1 MIKTSK
7 YKRIIAFIL
16 LIITML
22 SIAQPIFAVSGTG
35 SWVGGQF
42 ASYIKTTD
50 NANTQYGILLRRLIN
65 YNNTNE
71 QRTVFCAEHGVDFDT
86 GTIYK
91 GSYYTPVNSNIRK
104 ACKIAYLGWYKE
116 KGDYVVSGG
125 TSNADKKQYVL
136 TQQFIWETLGQSSAT
151 FIDSGI
157 QAEYVS
163 FKNNINN
170 QIAQMEK
177 RPSFDGATLNIQ
189 AGESKTFEDSN
200 GVLSSYPSIDKTTNG
215 IRVQHSGGSNSITIM
230 VDENTNLE
238 NYTITDAEFKSW
250 GMIKDGT
257 QDSDTMVFFEFA
269 DGVQNQLYCMDYN
282 DPITLNISLK
292 IETFGKLE
300 LQKLNTNGDLVNG
313 AVYNVV
319 GTNDYNKDV
328 EVANG
333 KIVIEKLKKG
343 IYYVKEKSAPTGY
356 LLDTNT
362 YQVDVKVNQTA
373 TQAIINKEPTGK
385 ISVYKVS
392 ENNDKIGGSIFLVSA
407 DEDIKNVAGTVT
419 FYKKNAEV
427 GRITTANETGLAE
440 IEGLPIGRYTV
451 KEINA
456 PAGYLLNEKT
466 YTAVLEYKNET
477 TPVVEIKIEGIVNKE
492 PTGTISIV
500 KEDSETGKIPQ
511 GNATFNGASYDLI
524 ADEDIYN
531 VAGTKKFYSK
541 GNIVATRIMNEE
553 GTTDDITNLP
563 LGRYKVKETRSS
575 AGYLLDTKEY
585 VVELKYKDQNT
596 KVITSSVLSKE
607 TVKKMQ
613 IHIFK
618 SGIKTQSGEVR
629 GLEGAEFTI
638 KLASD
643 VDKAYAQ
650 GYSYAE
656 VWNGVDEVGNKVNVN
671 STRVQEAQI
680 LAPTYDKVITD
691 ENGDCYTKELPYG
704 KYIGKETKT
713 PIDFET
719 ATDFYFSITQDK
731 SEITEVA
738 KKVKDIFINN
748 EQLETY
754 IKLVKKDKDTGK
766 IVTASSAT
774 FKIRATKDIYD
785 RGNGKILY
793 KKGDTIKQKIGSTTY
808 STFTTNADNLIVPA
822 ESYNSTNDDIGT
834 VTTPLK
840 LEVGSYEI
848 YEVAEPEGFLIL
860 QDTIKFKVEG
870 IRNYDQDNDKDYILE
885 IEIKNEQPTGT
896 LLLNKLV
903 ALRDNVDKSLIDTSD
918 LSKIKFRLIAKEN
931 IIDKADNSVIY
942 EAGTEIGIYN
952 LTKEGILKI
961 ERLPMGSY
969 QIEEIETLDGLI
981 LNDTKYD
988 VIFTQKDNTTKVYEE
1003 KLDIENETTIF
1014 EFSKTDITGDNE
1026 IVGAKIK
1033 ITDENSEIIDI
1044 WTSTEETHKIEGLAI
1059 GKEYTMIEEL
1069 APEGF
1074 VKATAIKFKVESTTE
1089 LQKVVMIDKIVEIS
1103 KVDIA
1108 GEEIEGALLQVYDGD
1123 EIIDEWTSTKEAH
1136 KVSGLIEGKTY
1147 ILHEEVAVDN
1157 FVKATDIE
1165 FTVSTD
1171 KETQKITMIDK
1182 IVEISK
1188 ADIAGEEIEGALL
1201 QVYDGEEIIDEWT
1214 STKEAHKVSGLIEG
1228 KTYRLHEKVA
1238 VDNFVKATDIE
1249 FTVSTDKENQK
1260 ITMIDKIVEISKT
1273 DIAGEEIE
1281 GASLKVYDKDNN
1293 IVDEWV
1299 SEKEAHKV
1307 SGLTEGETYTLHE
1320 EVAVGNFVKATDIE
1334 FTVDTDKETQKIT
1347 MIDKLVTVSKE
1358 DITTGEE
1365 LEGAI
1370 LRVVDEED
1378 NVIDEWV
1385 SAKEPHEVKG
1395 LEEGKIYFLEE
1406 TTAPYGYEITERIE
1420 FTVSTEKETQKLVMK
1435 DMPILT
1441 SIKLTKIDEDT
1452 KEIIKDKFTFG
1463 LYADEE
1469 CKELIMQIDSNKEE
1483 GTITFEDLRY
1493 GIYYIKEISAPKNY
1507 ILSDKVVKLEIN
1519 DKGVFIDDEEIE
1531 ETDSIYNFEYSN
1543 KIIETPKTSDDRP
1556 IVLWFTMLGIS
1567 GISLCAL
1574 GIYEKLKNKKK
1585 NK

>member
-7 YKRIIAFIL
+7 YKRILAFIL
-16 LIITML
+16 IIITML
-22 SIAQPIFAVSGTG
+22 SVAQPIFAVSGTAN
-35 SWVGGQF
+35 WVGGQF

-50 NANTQYGILLRRLIN
+50 NANTQYGVLLRRLIN
-65 YNNTNE
+65 YNTNE

-91 GSYYTPVNSNIRK
+91 GEYYTPVNSSIRK

-116 KGDYVVSGG
+116 MGDYVVNGG

-136 TQQFIWETLGQSSAT
+136 TQQFIWETLGQSNAT

-163 FKNNINN
+163 FKNNINS
-170 QIAQMEK
+170 QIAEIEK
-177 RPSFDGATLNIQ
+177 RPSFDGTTLNIQ
-189 AGESKTFEDSN
+189 AGESKTFQDSN
-200 GVLSSYPSIDKTTNG
+200 GVLSSYPSLDKTTNG
-215 IRVQHSGGSNSITIM
+215 IRVQHSGGSNSITIT

-238 NYTITDAEFKSW
+238 NYTITDADFKSW
-250 GMIKDGT
+250 GMVKNGT
-257 QDSDTMVFFEFA
+257 QDNDTMVYFEFK

-282 DPITLNISLK
+282 DPITLSFSLK

-300 LQKLNTNGDLVNG
+300 LKKLNTNGDLVNG

-319 GTNDYNKDV
+319 GVNDYNKDITV
-328 EVANG
+328 TNG

-343 IYYVKEKSAPTGY
+343 TYYVKEKSAPTGY
-356 LLDTNT
+356 LLDTKT
-362 YQVDVKVNQTA
+362 YQVEVKVNQTA
-373 TQAIINKEPTGK
+373 TQAIVNTEPTGK
-385 ISVYKVS
+385 ILVYKVS

-419 FYKKNAEV
+419 FYRKNAEV
-427 GRITTANETGLAE
+427 GRITTANGTGLAQ
-440 IEGLPIGRYTV
+440 IEGLPMGRYTV

-456 PAGYLLNEKT
+456 PTGYLLNEKT

-477 TPVVEIKIEGIVNKE
+477 TPVVEIKIEGVVNKE
-492 PTGTISIV
+492 PTGTISLV
-500 KEDSETGKIPQ
+500 KEDSETGKRPQ
-511 GNATFNGASYDLI
+511 GNATFIGASYEVS

-531 VAGTKKFYSK
+531 VARSKKFYSK
-541 GNIVATRIMNEE
+541 GNIVATRVMNED

-575 AGYLLDTKEY
+575 EGYLIDTKEY
-585 VVELKYKDQNT
+585 IVELKYKDQNT
-596 KVITSSVLSKE
+596 KIITSSVLSKE

-613 IHIFK
+613 VHIFK
-618 SGIKTQSGEVR
+618 SGIKTQSGAVQ

-643 VDKAYAQ
+643 VERAYAQ
-650 GYSYAE
+650 GYSYVE
-656 VWNGVDEVGNKVNVN
+656 VWNGVDEAGNKVNVN
-671 STRVQEAQI
+671 STRVQEAQAI
-680 LAPTYDKVITD
+680 APTYDKVITD

-713 PIDFET
+713 PTDFET

-731 SEITEVA
+731 SEITEIA

-766 IVTASSAT
+766 IVSASSAT

-793 KKGDTIKQKIGSTTY
+793 RKGDTIKQKIGSITY
-808 STFTTNADNLIVPA
+808 SMFTTNADNLIVPA
-822 ESYNSTNDDIGT
+822 ESYNSINDNIGT
-834 VTTPLK
+834 VITPLK

-860 QDTIKFKVEG
+860 QDTVKFKVEG
-870 IRNYDQDNDKDYILE
+870 IRNYDQDNDNDYILE

-896 LLLNKLV
+896 LLLDKSI

-918 LSKIKFRLIAKEN
+918 LSKINFRLTAKEN

-952 LTKEGILKI
+952 LTKEGTLKV
-961 ERLPMGSY
+961 EKLPMGSY
-969 QIEEIETLDGLI
+969 QIEEIETLDGLV
-981 LNDTKYD
+981 LNNTKYD

-1014 EFSKTDITGDNE
+1014 EFSKTDITGDKE

-1033 ITDENSEIIDI
+1033 ITDENSEVIDS
-1044 WTSTEETHKIEGLAI
+1044 WTSTEESHKIEGLI
-1059 GKEYTMIEEL
+1059 VGKEYTMIEEL
-1069 APEGF
+1069 APEGY

-1089 LQKVVMIDKIVEIS
+1089 IQKITMIDKIVEIT
-1103 KVDIA
+1103 KADIA
-1108 GEEIEGALLQVYDGD
+1108 GEEIEGALLQVFDENE

-1136 KVSGLIEGKTY
+1136 KVSGLTEGKTY
-1147 ILHEEVAVDN
+1147 RLHEEVAVGN

-1188 ADIAGEEIEGALL
+1188 VDIAGEEIEGALL
-1201 QVYDGEEIIDEWT
+1201 QVFDENEEIIDEWT

-1228 KTYRLHEKVA
+1228 KTYRLHEEVA
-1238 VDNFVKATDIE
+1238 VGNFVKATDIE
-1249 FTVSTDKENQK
+1249 FTVSTDKETQK
-1260 ITMIDKIVEISKT
+1260 ITMIDKIVTISK
-1273 DIAGEEIE
+1273 
-1281 GASLKVYDKDNN
+1281 V
-1293 IVDEWV
+1293 
-1299 SEKEAHKV
+1299 
-1307 SGLTEGETYTLHE
+1307 
-1320 EVAVGNFVKATDIE
+1320 
-1334 FTVDTDKETQKIT
+1334 
-1347 MIDKLVTVSKE
+1347 

-1365 LEGAI
+1365 LEGAT
-1370 LRVVDEED
+1370 LRVIDEED

-1385 SAKEPHEVKG
+1385 STKEVHEVKG
-1395 LEEGKIYFLEE
+1395 LEEGKTYFLEE

-1420 FTVSTEKETQKLVMK
+1420 FTVSTDKETQKIVMK

-1441 SIKLTKIDEDT
+1441 SIQLTKIDEDT
-1452 KEIIKDKFTFG
+1452 EEIIKDKFTFG

-1469 CKELIMQIDSNKEE
+1469 CKELIQQVDSNKNE
-1483 GTITFEDLRY
+1483 GTILFEDLRY
-1493 GIYYIKEISAPKNY
+1493 GTYYIKEISAPKNY

-1519 DKGVFIDDEEIE
+1519 DKGVFIDDEQIE
-1531 ETDSIYNFEYSN
+1531 ETDSIYNFEFTN

-1556 IVLWFTMLGIS
+1556 FKLWFAMLGIS
-1567 GISLCAL
+1567 GILLC
-1574 GIYEKLKNKKK
+1574 GIGLYQRIKNKKK

>member
-22 SIAQPIFAVSGTG
+22 SVTQPIFAVSGTAN
-35 SWVGGQF
+35 WVGGQF

-50 NANTQYGILLRRLIN
+50 NANTQYGVLLRRLIN
-65 YNNTNE
+65 YNTNE

-91 GSYYTPVNSNIRK
+91 GDYYTPVNSSIRK

-116 KGDYVVSGG
+116 KGDYVVNGG

-163 FKNNINN
+163 FKNNINS
-170 QIAQMEK
+170 QIAQIEK
-177 RPSFDGATLNIQ
+177 RPSFDGTTLNIQ

-200 GVLSSYPSIDKTTNG
+200 GVLSSYPSLDRTTNG
-215 IRVQHSGGSNSITIM
+215 IRVQHSGGSNSITIT

-250 GMIKDGT
+250 GMVKDGT
-257 QDSDTMVFFEFA
+257 QDNDTMVYFEFK

-282 DPITLNISLK
+282 DPITLSFSLK

-300 LQKLNTNGDLVNG
+300 LKKLNTNGDLVNG

-319 GTNDYNKDV
+319 GVNDYNKDV
-328 EVANG
+328 VVSNG
-333 KIVIEKLKKG
+333 RIVIEKLKKG
-343 IYYVKEKSAPTGY
+343 TYYVREKSAPTGY
-356 LLDTNT
+356 LLDTKT
-362 YQVDVKVNQTA
+362 YQVEVKVNQTA
-373 TQAIINKEPTGK
+373 TQAIVNTEPTGK
-385 ISVYKVS
+385 ILVYKVS

-419 FYKKNAEV
+419 FYRKNAEV
-427 GRITTANETGLAE
+427 GRITTANGTGLAQ
-440 IEGLPIGRYTV
+440 IEGLPMGRYTV

-456 PAGYLLNEKT
+456 PTGYLLNENT

-477 TPVVEIKIEGIVNKE
+477 TPVVEIKIEGVVNKE
-492 PTGTISIV
+492 PTGTISLV
-500 KEDSETGKIPQ
+500 KEDSETGKRPQ
-511 GNATFNGASYDLI
+511 GNATFNGASYELS

-541 GNIVATRIMNEE
+541 GNIVATRIMNED

-575 AGYLLDTKEY
+575 EGYLLDTKEY
-585 VVELKYKDQNT
+585 IVELKYKDQNT

-613 IHIFK
+613 VHIFK
-618 SGIKTQSGEVR
+618 SGIKTQSGAVQ
-629 GLEGAEFTI
+629 GLAGAEFTI

-643 VDKAYAQ
+643 VEKAYEQ

-656 VWNGVDEVGNKVNVN
+656 VWNGVDEAGNKVNVN
-671 STRVQEAQI
+671 STRVQEAQAI
-680 LAPTYDKVITD
+680 APTYDKVITD

-713 PIDFET
+713 PTDFET

-731 SEITEVA
+731 SEITEIA

-766 IVTASSAT
+766 IVSASSAT

-793 KKGDTIKQKIGSTTY
+793 RKGDTIKQKIGSTTY
-808 STFTTNADNLIVPA
+808 STFTTNAENLIVPA

-834 VTTPLK
+834 VITPLK

-860 QDTIKFKVEG
+860 EDTVKFKVEG
-870 IRNYDQDNDKDYILE
+870 IRNYDQDNDNDYILE

-896 LLLNKLV
+896 LLLDKSI

-918 LSKIKFRLIAKEN
+918 YSKIKFKLTAKEN

-952 LTKEGILKI
+952 LTKEGTLKV
-961 ERLPMGSY
+961 EKLPIGSY
-969 QIEEIETLDGLI
+969 QIEEIETLDGLV
-981 LNDTKYD
+981 LNNTKYD

-1014 EFSKTDITGDNE
+1014 EFSKTDITGDKE
-1026 IVGAKIK
+1026 LVGAKLK
-1033 ITDENSEIIDI
+1033 IIDENSELIDS
-1044 WTSTEETHKIEGLAI
+1044 WTSTEEAHKIEGLVV

-1069 APEGF
+1069 ATEGY
-1074 VKATAIKFKVESTTE
+1074 VKASAIKFKVESTTE
-1089 LQKVVMIDKIVEIS
+1089 VQKV
-1103 KVDIA
+1103 
-1108 GEEIEGALLQVYDGD
+1108 
-1123 EIIDEWTSTKEAH
+1123 
-1136 KVSGLIEGKTY
+1136 
-1147 ILHEEVAVDN
+1147 
-1157 FVKATDIE
+1157 
-1165 FTVSTD
+1165 
-1171 KETQKITMIDK
+1171 TMIDK

-1188 ADIAGEEIEGALL
+1188 A
-1201 QVYDGEEIIDEWT
+1201 
-1214 STKEAHKVSGLIEG
+1214 
-1228 KTYRLHEKVA
+1228 
-1238 VDNFVKATDIE
+1238 
-1249 FTVSTDKENQK
+1249 
-1260 ITMIDKIVEISKT
+1260 

-1299 SEKEAHKV
+1299 SEKDAHKV
-1307 SGLTEGETYTLHE
+1307 SGLTEGETYRLHE

-1334 FTVDTDKETQKIT
+1334 FTVSKDKETQKIT
-1347 MIDKLVTVSKE
+1347 MIDKLVTVSKV

-1365 LEGAI
+1365 LEGAT
-1370 LRVVDEED
+1370 LRVIDEED

-1385 SAKEPHEVKG
+1385 STKEVHEVKG
-1395 LEEGKIYFLEE
+1395 LEEGKSYFLEE
-1406 TTAPYGYEITERIE
+1406 ITAPYGYEITERIE
-1420 FTVSTEKETQKLVMK
+1420 FTVSTDKETQKIVMK

-1441 SIKLTKIDEDT
+1441 SVQLTKIDEDT

-1469 CKELIMQIDSNKEE
+1469 CKELIIQVDSNKKE

-1519 DKGVFIDDEEIE
+1519 DKGVFIDDEQLE
-1531 ETDSIYNFEYSN
+1531 ETDSIYNFEFSN

-1556 IVLWFTMLGIS
+1556 LALWFTMLGIS
-1567 GISLCAL
+1567 GILLC
-1574 GIYEKLKNKKK
+1574 GIGFYEKLKNKKK